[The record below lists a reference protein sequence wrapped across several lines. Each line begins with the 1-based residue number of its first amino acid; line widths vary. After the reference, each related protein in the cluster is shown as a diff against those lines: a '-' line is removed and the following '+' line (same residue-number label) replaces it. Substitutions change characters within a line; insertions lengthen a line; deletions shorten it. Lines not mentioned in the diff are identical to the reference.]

1 VNVPMWKR
9 PSALLPIIMSAFV
22 VGMVGVHYAMYG
34 IVEEPDEGT
43 PAHIFQL
50 LMAAQVPLIGYF
62 MLRWLPEEPAQGAR
76 VVAAQ
81 FAAAVTAFAS
91 VYFLTGG

>member
-1 VNVPMWKR
+1 MSASVWKR
-9 PSALLPIIMSAFV
+9 PSALLPVIMSAFV
-22 VGMVGVHYAMYG
+22 VGMVLVHYAMYG
-34 IVEEPDEGT
+34 IVEETDEGT

-62 MLRWLPEEPAQGAR
+62 ILRWLPEEPAQGAR
-76 VVAAQ
+76 VLALQ
-81 FAAAVTAFAS
+81 CAAAVAAFAS

>member
-1 VNVPMWKR
+1 MSAPVWKR
-9 PSALLPIIMSAFV
+9 PSGVLPIAMSAFV
-22 VGMVGVHYAMYG
+22 VGMVVVHYAMYG
-34 IVEEPDEGT
+34 IVQETDEGT

-62 MLRWLPEEPAQGAR
+62 ILRWLPEEPSGGSR
-76 VVAAQ
+76 VLALQFVAAL
-81 FAAAVTAFAS
+81 AAFAS